1 MAHRDRLLKSRLR
14 EVFVITLDDGSA
26 WKGLLYAVDD
36 RSLILRDAEA
46 LTSEQPGVPVDGEL
60 VLPRDRVAYMQR
72 P

>member
-46 LTSEQPGVPVDGEL
+46 LTSEQAGVLVDGEL